1 MAAGVRI
8 IEWEKAGLLKPSMV
22 KPIIATVEKKL
33 VLKQLGKLGAGD
45 LQILQALLSQILN

>member
-1 MAAGVRI
+1 
-8 IEWEKAGLLKPSMV
+8 MV